1 MSCWQSWINLQAM
14 MPLSSDNPFIYMD
27 RNNTS
32 EPPAEEQ
39 EPRYHCNYMGEGPG
53 ALLSLLQMLH
63 YHLIALA
70 SQARSWC
77 VLLRGWESF
86 EHGSSITIQ
95 PWLFFSLDR
104 IRCLAVFLLGFQEI
118 WIICHLAGTLIRLE
132 ATYRTVSGNIFSIW
146 IDQKERHRDSFI
158 ECRSGSTYSECA

>member
-1 MSCWQSWINLQAM
+1 MSCWQPWINLQAM

-95 PWLFFSLDR
+95 PWLFFSL
-104 IRCLAVFLLGFQEI
+104 CLAVFFLGFQEI
-118 WIICHLAGTLIRLE
+118 RIICHLAGALIWLQ

-146 IDQKERHRDSFI
+146 IDRKERHRDSFI
-158 ECRSGSTYSECA
+158 ECGPGST